1 MIIKAKQ
8 RLMAKTPSEKLQEIT
23 ETMYNNGSPG
33 DWEKIGIQ
41 LFAYLKQAPVSIEKT
56 ELKIQNTIVI
66 PSKKK

>member
-23 ETMYNNGSPG
+23 ETMYNNGSPT
-33 DWEKIGIQ
+33 DWKKIGIQ

>member
-8 RLMAKTPSEKLQEIT
+8 RLMTKTPSEKLQEIT
-23 ETMYNNGSPG
+23 ETMYNNGSPA
-33 DWEKIGIQ
+33 DWEKIGVQ
-41 LFAYLKQAPVSIEKT
+41 LFAYFKQAPVSIEKT

>member
-8 RLMAKTPSEKLQEIT
+8 RLMAKTPSEKLQKIT
-23 ETMYNNGSPG
+23 ETMYNNGSPA
-33 DWEKIGIQ
+33 DWKKIGIQ
-41 LFAYLKQAPVSIEKT
+41 LFAYFKQAPVSIEKT

>member
-23 ETMYNNGSPG
+23 ETMYNNGSPA
-33 DWEKIGIQ
+33 DWEKIGVQ

-56 ELKIQNTIVI
+56 ELKIRNTIVI

>member
-23 ETMYNNGSPG
+23 ETMYNNGSPT
-33 DWEKIGIQ
+33 DWEKIGTQ